1 MKVVVALIIFCGLSI
16 VESGAGAAEPNTTH
30 LEAADVVEYAAIGG
44 PVRSEVIGSVD
55 PNSGFKFRL
64 ELDSQG
70 AAIRQATFSEY
81 NNRDRKNPQPLIFL
95 SPVHFASGLDIMS
108 MANRELVFVEQQRQL
123 SLDRLSWK
131 SLGSEKAQN
140 GSQSASFEATIT
152 DSAGAPVVKLT
163 KTYKISPNSYLVECN
178 IAVDNLTGDE
188 QKIRLNLDGPV
199 GVGREDSRSD
209 ERKIVGGFRDPK
221 GQIVGIRIGASNFDS
236 SKTFAEEILG
246 GEYQKNQEFL
256 WASVVNK
263 YFAAILV
270 PLPENGKKSCDWI
283 NGRRNQAGDRETMH
297 REKRGLFYSLRR
309 FFTGK
314 SYEEEVE
321 KTGKFGRFYNPD
333 GQRAN
338 GDENVGVSL
347 EIDFANLGPVDQANA
362 SRTYGFQLYL
372 GPKDKSLFDKNE
384 LYKTLGF
391 VQTIDFM
398 ACCCPSGIINPLA
411 FAILAIMKWM
421 YGFIGNYGLVIIILV
436 LLMRLALHPVTR
448 YSQVALSKTS
458 KLAPM
463 VEEIKKKYANNKTE
477 LNKHLMELYRK
488 QGASPVM
495 GMLPMFV
502 QLPIWIALWSAVY
515 TSIDLRGAPFLP
527 VWITDLSA
535 PDALFIFKAIPI
547 PLFGKIDSFNL
558 LPILMGVAFYLQQK
572 LTPSQAGAATNPQM
586 AQQQKIMMIML
597 PVLFPLTMYTAPSG
611 VNLYIMASTF
621 AGVVEQYVIKKHI
634 AEREQAEADGLV
646 AVTSKTGGKV
656 KKKKPKP
663 FFRI

>member
-1 MKVVVALIIFCGLSI
+1 
-16 VESGAGAAEPNTTH
+16 
-30 LEAADVVEYAAIGG
+30 
-44 PVRSEVIGSVD
+44 
-55 PNSGFKFRL
+55 
-64 ELDSQG
+64 
-70 AAIRQATFSEY
+70 
-81 NNRDRKNPQPLIFL
+81 
-95 SPVHFASGLDIMS
+95 
-108 MANRELVFVEQQRQL
+108 
-123 SLDRLSWK
+123 
-131 SLGSEKAQN
+131 
-140 GSQSASFEATIT
+140 
-152 DSAGAPVVKLT
+152 
-163 KTYKISPNSYLVECN
+163 
-178 IAVDNLTGDE
+178 
-188 QKIRLNLDGPV
+188 
-199 GVGREDSRSD
+199 
-209 ERKIVGGFRDPK
+209 
-221 GQIVGIRIGASNFDS
+221 
-236 SKTFAEEILG
+236 
-246 GEYQKNQEFL
+246 
-256 WASVVNK
+256 
-263 YFAAILV
+263 
-270 PLPENGKKSCDWI
+270 
-283 NGRRNQAGDRETMH
+283 
-297 REKRGLFYSLRR
+297 
-309 FFTGK
+309 
-314 SYEEEVE
+314 
-321 KTGKFGRFYNPD
+321 
-333 GQRAN
+333 
-338 GDENVGVSL
+338 
-347 EIDFANLGPVDQANA
+347 
-362 SRTYGFQLYL
+362 
-372 GPKDKSLFDKNE
+372 
-384 LYKTLGF
+384 
-391 VQTIDFM
+391 
-398 ACCCPSGIINPLA
+398 
-411 FAILAIMKWM
+411 MKWM

-535 PDALFIFKAIPI
+535 PDALFTFKAIPI